1 MNHVHKSIAF
11 RLLSNTISKSDDFQ
25 SCFSSNMTGTTSEAG
40 LLTSLEHPNSGA
52 TYLSGA
58 PELWG
63 YLPLQSTRTPGLLT
77 SLEHTNIGA
86 TYLSVAPELRGY
98 LPLWSTRTHSRFL
111 IRFVLCFVDHCSSL
125 LSFFFLA
132 IVLSLDLWPPIT
144 LLVSFVQYYFVYMLH
159 RTLQKLDSI
168 NNILITHDVPEVNI
182 HDQALLF
189 FSGGYTN
196 NECVQGGRAHI
207 CQTRDISCKS

>member
-63 YLPLQSTRTPGLLT
+63 YLPL
-77 SLEHTNIGA
+77 
-86 TYLSVAPELRGY
+86 
-98 LPLWSTRTHSRFL
+98 WSTRTHSRFL

-159 RTLQKLDSI
+159 RTL
-168 NNILITHDVPEVNI
+168 
-182 HDQALLF
+182 
-189 FSGGYTN
+189 
-196 NECVQGGRAHI
+196 
-207 CQTRDISCKS
+207 

>member
-11 RLLSNTISKSDDFQ
+11 RLLSKTISKSDDFQ
-25 SCFSSNMTGTTSEAG
+25 SRFRSNMTGTTCEAG

-58 PELWG
+58 PEL
-63 YLPLQSTRTPGLLT
+63 
-77 SLEHTNIGA
+77 
-86 TYLSVAPELRGY
+86 RGY
-98 LPLWSTRTHSRFL
+98 LPLWSTRTHSRIL

-132 IVLSLDLWPPIT
+132 IVLSFLDLWLPIT

-159 RTLQKLDSI
+159 RTL
-168 NNILITHDVPEVNI
+168 
-182 HDQALLF
+182 
-189 FSGGYTN
+189 
-196 NECVQGGRAHI
+196 
-207 CQTRDISCKS
+207 